1 MSDMRA
7 VNLTTIEIPQHALF
21 LNVNYRV
28 KVLSRS
34 LANFWI
40 YDYHR
45 VHVFDQIT
53 VYSLVQMCR
62 FNFCHVFNTHPHSR
76 DPESKRYVSYES
88 IYFFTLSQGI
98 LYISHKCPVIYR
110 I

>member
-7 VNLTTIEIPQHALF
+7 VNLTTIEIPQPALF

-53 VYSLVQMCR
+53 VYSLVQMCTCADLIFVMSSTHTHTVETSNQNDMCHMSR
-62 FNFCHVFNTHPHSR
+62 FISLLCHKASCKFPINV
-76 DPESKRYVSYES
+76 
-88 IYFFTLSQGI
+88 L
-98 LYISHKCPVIYR
+98 
-110 I
+110 